1 MGVKEGMRTS
11 FLNAPQSV
19 LDGISL
25 PILDVG
31 SALQGKFNYLHFFTK
46 TQVQMDDASP
56 KLKRHG
62 EPTGMLWLAWPTGK
76 KLGTDLAL
84 PLVMRIGYSHELL
97 ESTCLSL
104 DATLTGFKFTHP
116 KKHKIYNNSYGQ
128 LKP

>member
-1 MGVKEGMRTS
+1 M
-11 FLNAPQSV
+11 FLNALQSV
-19 LDGISL
+19 LVVISL
-25 PILDVG
+25 PGRDVG
-31 SALQGKFNYLHFFTK
+31 SALQGEFDYLHCSTK
-46 TQVQMDDASP
+46 TQVEMDDASP
-56 KLKRHG
+56 KLKRHVK
-62 EPTGMLWLAWPTGK
+62 PTRMLWLAWPTGK